1 MASFNARLTF
11 DHIRNSASGWTSAD
25 PVLGYGVIGLETDTG
40 KIKIGNGTAT
50 WSQLLYSGGGGG
62 GGEVLVASVQGRT
75 GTVTLSAADLTAA
88 SALHT
93 HATSDITGFA
103 AALEP
108 VTVSV
113 ATVSASQND
122 WNLGPGDIFYI
133 YSSTSVNLNVTGLQT
148 VSGSV
153 ARLIINASTQS
164 GGTFTLKHNNTNSSS
179 MTRLVV
185 PWSGDFV
192 LSAGGGAA
200 LVVRSDGDTNWRV
213 V

>member
-40 KIKIGNGTAT
+40 KIKIGNGTAS
-50 WSQLLYSGGGGG
+50 WSQLLYSGGGT
-62 GGEVLVASVQGRT
+62 GELVSSVQGKT
-75 GTVTLSAADLTAA
+75 GTVTLSVADLTAA
-88 SALHT
+88 PAVHT
-93 HATSDITGFA
+93 HSTSDIAGFA

-153 ARLIINASTQS
+153 ARLIINASTQT
-164 GGTFTLKHNNTNSSS
+164 GGDFTLKHNNTNSSS